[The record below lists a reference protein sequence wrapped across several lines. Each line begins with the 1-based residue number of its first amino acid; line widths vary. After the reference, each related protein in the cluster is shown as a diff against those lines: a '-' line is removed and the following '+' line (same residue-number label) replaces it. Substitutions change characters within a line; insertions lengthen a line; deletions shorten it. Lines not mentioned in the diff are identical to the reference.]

1 MLISKAEPGTGATL
15 GHIVTRAHL
24 TQAYRPD
31 TEAIGQI
38 FETD

>member
-1 MLISKAEPGTGATL
+1 MQAEPGTGGTL
-15 GHIVTRAHL
+15 GHIMIRTNL

-31 TEAIGQI
+31 TEAIRLI